1 MCLYG
6 LGEVRREWE
15 QHGGNSVIWIA

>member
-1 MCLYG
+1 VYG

-15 QHGGNSVIWIA
+15 HHGGSQSVIWVA